1 MTSTFNL
8 SAPVQNLLD
17 QFQKEMAPKQI
28 ILQEKESQ
36 FPATMLDPEESQMI
50 LTKTGDIE
58 LFVPNPRFAN
68 FIVAHELMHLQQ
80 EGRQSVQISYVKQNN
95 PQFSQFLDQIGQE
108 LRNIVVH
115 QAMHQQLLE
124 LGVLDDD
131 VQQAIQ
137 KLIDEK
143 LPVDDSTTSALVIAM
158 KAIQLADTFTF
169 VGSVDPW
176 QEKFAKSMKVAAELW
191 QLVITA
197 NLTTN
202 RQVRALIGQL
212 INYFAEYF
220 DKFGLQIPSLA
231 DNLLLKPVLSERQLK
246 LSVRQLFQLW
256 RQPNAATTYLVKGI
270 QDEQAISLIEIPKD
284 EQQEAAMLA
293 IYDLSVQ
300 AFLDKFALNYAPR
313 DLPVF
318 PEDEQ

>member
-80 EGRQSVQISYVKQNN
+80 EGRQNVQISYVKQNN

-169 VGSVDPW
+169 VGSVDQW

-220 DKFGLQIPSLA
+220 DKFGLQVPSLA

>member
-191 QLVITA
+191 QLVTTA

>member
-169 VGSVDPW
+169 VGLVDQW

-191 QLVITA
+191 QLVTTA

>member
-169 VGSVDPW
+169 VGLVDQW

-191 QLVITA
+191 QLVTTA

-220 DKFGLQIPSLA
+220 DKFGLQVPSLA

-256 RQPNAATTYLVKGI
+256 RQPNAATTYLVKEI

>member
-169 VGSVDPW
+169 VGLVDQW

-191 QLVITA
+191 QLVTTA

-220 DKFGLQIPSLA
+220 DKFGLQVPSLA

-256 RQPNAATTYLVKGI
+256 RRPNAATTYLVKGI

>member
-169 VGSVDPW
+169 VGSVDQW

-191 QLVITA
+191 QLVTTA

-202 RQVRALIGQL
+202 RQVRALIDQL

-220 DKFGLQIPSLA
+220 DKFGLQVPSLA

>member
-169 VGSVDPW
+169 VGLVDQW

-220 DKFGLQIPSLA
+220 DKFGLQVPSLA

-256 RQPNAATTYLVKGI
+256 RQPNAATTYLVKEI

>member
-17 QFQKEMAPKQI
+17 QFQKEMVPKQI

-169 VGSVDPW
+169 VGLVDHW

-220 DKFGLQIPSLA
+220 DKFGLQVPSLA

-300 AFLDKFALNYAPR
+300 GFLDKFALNYAPR

-318 PEDEQ
+318 SEDEQ

>member
-169 VGSVDPW
+169 VDLVDQW

-191 QLVITA
+191 QLVTTA

-220 DKFGLQIPSLA
+220 DKFGLQVPSLA

>member
-8 SAPVQNLLD
+8 SVPVQNLLD

-169 VGSVDPW
+169 VGSVDQW

>member
-158 KAIQLADTFTF
+158 KAIQLVDTFTF
-169 VGSVDPW
+169 VGSVDQW

-191 QLVITA
+191 QLVTTA

-220 DKFGLQIPSLA
+220 DKFGLQVPSLA

>member
-169 VGSVDPW
+169 VGSVDQW

-191 QLVITA
+191 QLVTTA

-313 DLPVF
+313 DLRVF

>member
-169 VGSVDPW
+169 VGSVDQW

>member
-169 VGSVDPW
+169 VGLVDQW

>member
-169 VGSVDPW
+169 VGLVDQW

-191 QLVITA
+191 QLVTTA

-256 RQPNAATTYLVKGI
+256 RQPNAATTYLVKEI

-313 DLPVF
+313 DLRVF

>member
-169 VGSVDPW
+169 VGSVDQW

-191 QLVITA
+191 QLVTTA
-197 NLTTN
+197 SLTTN

-220 DKFGLQIPSLA
+220 DKFGLQVPSLA

-256 RQPNAATTYLVKGI
+256 RQPNAATTYLVKEI

>member
-169 VGSVDPW
+169 VGSVDQW

-191 QLVITA
+191 QLVTTA

>member
-220 DKFGLQIPSLA
+220 DKFGLQVPSLA